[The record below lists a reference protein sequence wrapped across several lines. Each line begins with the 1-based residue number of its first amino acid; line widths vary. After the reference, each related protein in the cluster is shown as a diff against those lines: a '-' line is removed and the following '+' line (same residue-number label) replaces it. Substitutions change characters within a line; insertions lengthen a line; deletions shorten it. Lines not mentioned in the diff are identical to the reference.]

1 MNHLANTRIIFRQLY
16 KMNYLSTVLTPVT
29 HNIPMLMKQYNLSTM
44 TGAQFK
50 SIFKNYNPCK
60 VIRPNEKIVY
70 KEGLVSGDE
79 QFKQYVYHEEGGLY
93 FTTISIV
100 GKYIC
105 SDNDKIAILNILDHE
120 TIHIGDIGCETNS
133 FIVEKILDV
142 GDFVRL
148 LQETNYDDFIELM
161 KDKPRLLKYVNVD
174 EQTREMCMN
183 AVPNDVRSRNEL
195 NMRFFTGGDSDI

>member
-1 MNHLANTRIIFRQLY
+1 
-16 KMNYLSTVLTPVT
+16 MNYLNIVHTQTPVT
-29 HNIPMLMKQYNLSTM
+29 HNIPALMKQYNLSTM

-50 SIFKNYNPCK
+50 SIFENYYPCK

-79 QFKQYVYHEEGGLY
+79 QFKQYVHHEEGGLY
-93 FTTISIV
+93 FTTISNV

-120 TIHIGDIGCETNS
+120 TIHIGNIGCGTNS

-161 KDKPRLLKYVNVD
+161 KNKPNLLKYAN
-174 EQTREMCMN
+174 EQTREMCMST
-183 AVPNDVRSRNEL
+183 VQNDVSTRNGL
-195 NMRFFTGGDSDI
+195 NMRFFIGSDSEI